1 MILDIDIG
9 NTNTKWRVIDQS
21 RISLRGSQTTES
33 LINGQDLDL
42 SLVDRLTR
50 ARLCSV
56 ADKSII
62 TALSS
67 FTFTFMPPSDD
78 GCTVTCAA
86 LRSRLATASRPLRA
100 AYARLCT

>member
-9 NTNTKWRVIDQS
+9 NTNTKWRVIDKS

-42 SLVDRLTR
+42 SLVARLTR

-62 TALSS
+62 TALSRQLS
-67 FTFTFMPPSDD
+67 
-78 GCTVTCAA
+78 
-86 LRSRLATASRPLRA
+86 SRFNVVLELSLIHI
-100 AYARLCT
+100 